1 MRYEILLWDAKIG
14 LWNPGW
20 DMRYGVGAMRYEIWD
35 MGYEIWDTRYKIW
48 DTRYWYEMRN
58 LGYDTRDMRYEIRD
72 MKYEIWDTR
81 YEIQGTRHQIWDG
94 VRDTTYEVR
103 GWRASCGIQCIW
115 YEAWVVRYEIGH
127 SMWDRSWRLK
137 LAPVSAPLKNK
148 SRNTGWTSV
157 DRSTRTTLSTYNT
170 WIWLGRLQKI
180 YQSRSTKLW
189 VAK

>member
-1 MRYEILLWDAKIG
+1 MR
-14 LWNPGW
+14 
-20 DMRYGVGAMRYEIWD
+20 
-35 MGYEIWDTRYKIW
+35 YEIWDTRYEIWDTGWEIW
-48 DTRYWYEMRN
+48 DTRYEIRDMRYEIRDIRYEIRDIDMRCEIWA
-58 LGYDTRDMRYEIRD
+58 DTRDMRYEIRD